1 MKSRPKKPPVPSV
14 KEDTVRHAIMAL
26 LAGEKVSALDISRE
40 VRIPERDV
48 YGHLEHIQ
56 KTLRTAGLRLQVV
69 PAVCGECGFIFH
81 KRTRLT
87 KPGKCP
93 VCRSSHISEPLF
105 STGEEEI
112 QFS

>member
-1 MKSRPKKPPVPSV
+1 MKTRAKKPPVPSL

-26 LAGEKVSALDISRE
+26 LAGESASALDISRE
-40 VRIPERDV
+40 VRIPEREV
-48 YGHLEHIQ
+48 YGHLEHIR
-56 KTLRTAGLRLQVV
+56 KTLRLSGLRLHLI
-69 PAVCGECGFIFH
+69 PAACGDCGFIFH

-105 STGEEEI
+105 SIGGEETDDR
-112 QFS
+112 